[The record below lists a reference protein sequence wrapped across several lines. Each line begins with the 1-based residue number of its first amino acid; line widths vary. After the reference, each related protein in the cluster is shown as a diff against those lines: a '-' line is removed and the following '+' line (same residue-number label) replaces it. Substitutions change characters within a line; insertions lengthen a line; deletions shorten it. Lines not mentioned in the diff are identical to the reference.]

1 MQLFSIHM
9 RSIMLRDNKLMQRK
23 KYYK

>member
-1 MQLFSIHM
+1 M